1 MVRTAGYSAMF
12 RILRHSPF
20 RAAIVED
27 YRRVAR
33 PAEVFSARL
42 DYLRPREAM
51 NSGAAVTPH
60 MPVTGSVRLRGS
72 PLRVHGPRT
81 AVRG

>member
-1 MVRTAGYSAMF
+1 MF

-33 PAEVFSARL
+33 PA
-42 DYLRPREAM
+42 
-51 NSGAAVTPH
+51 
-60 MPVTGSVRLRGS
+60 
-72 PLRVHGPRT
+72 
-81 AVRG
+81 